1 MDQLRAHPLA
11 PIAVLIAAV
20 VVFAGFWLAMLSRR
34 GRKATAKPRVDK
46 PVPEAAAAPT
56 PVPDSRGADDS
67 IRAEPTLKMSEL
79 ERAIGGRFDLPS
91 LDMDPPG
98 PPESPSASAPLS
110 EKILPSGTTRANAAG
125 PGDEVRRLAQSLELA
140 AACLRRNEIELARRL
155 LEDVVRGGD
164 EAQQAFAR
172 SLLSKLG

>member
-1 MDQLRAHPLA
+1 M
-11 PIAVLIAAV
+11 
-20 VVFAGFWLAMLSRR
+20 
-34 GRKATAKPRVDK
+34 
-46 PVPEAAAAPT
+46 
-56 PVPDSRGADDS
+56 
-67 IRAEPTLKMSEL
+67 RAEPTLKMSEL

-91 LDMDPPG
+91 LDMGSSD
-98 PPESPSASAPLS
+98 PPESRSASAPSS
-110 EKILPSGTTRANAAG
+110 EKTVSPSGMTRASAAA

-172 SLLSKLG
+172 SLLSKLD

>member
-1 MDQLRAHPLA
+1 M
-11 PIAVLIAAV
+11 
-20 VVFAGFWLAMLSRR
+20 
-34 GRKATAKPRVDK
+34 
-46 PVPEAAAAPT
+46 
-56 PVPDSRGADDS
+56 
-67 IRAEPTLKMSEL
+67 RAEPTLKMTEL

-91 LDMDPPG
+91 LDMDSPG
-98 PPESPSASAPLS
+98 PPESRSAAA
-110 EKILPSGTTRANAAG
+110 PSGEKAMSSGSTRANDAA

-172 SLLSKLG
+172 SLLSKLD